1 MVVSETQLVTVVL
14 RDAVVVVQDLV
25 LVVIGADV
33 VVLDVELTVDVGFED
48 VEVAER
54 FFVVV
59 LLPFV

>member
-14 RDAVVVVQDLV
+14 RGAVVVVQDLV

-33 VVLDVELTVDVGFED
+33 VVLDVELVVDVGFED
-48 VEVAER
+48 VEVAEW